1 MLKEIFC
8 SKFKHSKIEFHKG
21 LNVILGDNNGS
32 NSIGKSTML
41 LIIDYVFG
49 GDTYAKSDVIDH
61 IGQHEICF
69 SFEFGE
75 VNSYYK
81 RKTAQSKTVFVTDA
95 HYENEKEISLD
106 DYKKLLLQFYNI
118 DDENISFRNIVGLYS
133 RIYGKDNCNEKFV
146 LSAYSKQSFD
156 DSISRLIKIF
166 GKYPEIQN
174 RKEAKK
180 NSEERYKTFCAAVKM
195 DFIKVYST
203 KKDVDEAEKTL
214 LLEKNDCLAL
224 EHQLLTDTSVLT
236 PVQLQTISDL
246 KDEMARVLALKFS
259 HRSKL
264 GKLQVNIGK
273 LKKKV
278 AIDIERLQIY
288 FPSININEIEKIN
301 EFHEGLVNELNKT
314 ILKQITKEKEIL
326 ESIEKEEEVIRNKI
340 DSVISLNQA
349 NKVVLDKLIELRK
362 SVDNKEKAITDY
374 KKREGLKA
382 EKKDAKDMFEKTQNL
397 ILADIQNKL
406 NNEISILN
414 EKVEGKEKQ
423 VPLCALSSKSYTY
436 LCSDDS
442 GTGTNFKNLV
452 LFDLAIL
459 ALTRLPFVMHDTLL
473 LKNIEKK
480 RMDAIMKLYSQEKKK
495 QIFISFDELADYS
508 PTTQK
513 IAEEYKVL
521 TLSPGGNELFG
532 ISWSKKKTEKHNY
545 DKNRR

>member
-195 DFIKVYST
+195 NFIKVYST

-521 TLSPGGNELFG
+521 TLSPGGNDLFG
-532 ISWSKKKTEKHNY
+532 ISWSKKKTEKHN
-545 DKNRR
+545 

>member
-32 NSIGKSTML
+32 NYIGKSTML

-480 RMDAIMKLYSQEKKK
+480 RMDAIMKLYSQENKK

-532 ISWSKKKTEKHNY
+532 ISWSKKKTEKPFCVS
-545 DKNRR
+545 

>member
-81 RKTAQSKTVFVTDA
+81 RKTAQSKTVFVTDV
-95 HYENEKEISLD
+95 HYENEKGISLD

-118 DDENISFRNIVGLYS
+118 DDENISFRIIVGLYS

-532 ISWSKKKTEKHNY
+532 ISWSKKKTEKHN
-545 DKNRR
+545 

>member
-81 RKTAQSKTVFVTDA
+81 RKTAQSKTVFVTDV
-95 HYENEKEISLD
+95 HYENEKGISLD

-349 NKVVLDKLIELRK
+349 NKVVLDKLIKLRK

-532 ISWSKKKTEKHNY
+532 ISWSKKKTEKHN
-545 DKNRR
+545 

>member
-95 HYENEKEISLD
+95 HYENEKEIPLD

-195 DFIKVYST
+195 NFIKVYST

-532 ISWSKKKTEKHNY
+532 ISWSKKKTEKHN
-545 DKNRR
+545 

>member
-8 SKFKHSKIEFHKG
+8 SKFKQPKIVFHKG
-21 LNVILGDNNGS
+21 LNVILGDDNGS

-69 SFEFGE
+69 CFEFGE

-95 HYENEKEISLD
+95 HYENEKELSLD
-106 DYKKLLLQFYNI
+106 DYRKILLQFYNI
-118 DDENISFRNIVGLYS
+118 HDENVSFRNIVGLYS

-146 LSAYSKQSFD
+146 LSANSKQSFD
-156 DSISRLIKIF
+156 DSISCLIKIF

-180 NSEERYKTFCAAVKM
+180 NCEERYKTFCAAVKM

-203 KKDVDEAEKTL
+203 KKDVDKAEKTL

-288 FPSININEIEKIN
+288 FPSINIKEIEKIN

-314 ILKQITKEKEIL
+314 ILKQITKEKEII

-362 SVDNKEKAITDY
+362 SVDIKEKAIADY
-374 KKREGLKA
+374 KKREDLKV

-423 VPLCALSSKSYTY
+423 VPLCSLSSKSYTY
-436 LCSDDS
+436 LCPDDS

-508 PTTQK
+508 FTTQK
-513 IAEEYKVL
+513 IAEECKVL

-532 ISWSKKKTEKHNY
+532 ISWSKKKTEKHN
-545 DKNRR
+545 

>member
-288 FPSININEIEKIN
+288 FPSIYINEIEKIN

-480 RMDAIMKLYSQEKKK
+480 RMDAIMKLYSQENKK

-532 ISWSKKKTEKHNY
+532 ISWSKKKTEKHN
-545 DKNRR
+545 

>member
-246 KDEMARVLALKFS
+246 KDEMVRVLALKFS

-340 DSVISLNQA
+340 DSVISLKQA

-532 ISWSKKKTEKHNY
+532 ISWSKKKTEKHN
-545 DKNRR
+545 

>member
-8 SKFKHSKIEFHKG
+8 SKFKHSKIELHKG

-288 FPSININEIEKIN
+288 FPSIYINEIEKIN

-480 RMDAIMKLYSQEKKK
+480 RMDAIMKLYSQENKK

-532 ISWSKKKTEKHNY
+532 ISWSKKKTEKHN
-545 DKNRR
+545 

>member
-1 MLKEIFC
+1 M
-8 SKFKHSKIEFHKG
+8 
-21 LNVILGDNNGS
+21 
-32 NSIGKSTML
+32 
-41 LIIDYVFG
+41 FG

-69 SFEFGE
+69 CFEFGE

-95 HYENEKEISLD
+95 HYENEKELSLD
-106 DYKKLLLQFYNI
+106 DYRKILLQFYNI
-118 DDENISFRNIVGLYS
+118 HDENVSFRNIVGLYS

-146 LSAYSKQSFD
+146 LSANSKQSFD
-156 DSISRLIKIF
+156 DSISCLIKIF

-180 NSEERYKTFCAAVKM
+180 KCEERYKTFCAAVKM

-203 KKDVDEAEKTL
+203 KKDVDKAEKTL

-288 FPSININEIEKIN
+288 FPSINIKEIEKIN
-301 EFHEGLVNELNKT
+301 EFHEGLVYELNKT

-362 SVDNKEKAITDY
+362 SVDNKEKAIADY
-374 KKREGLKA
+374 KKREDLKA

-423 VPLCALSSKSYTY
+423 VPLCSLSSKSYTY
-436 LCSDDS
+436 LCPDDS

-459 ALTRLPFVMHDTLL
+459 ALTRLPLVMHDTLL

-532 ISWSKKKTEKHNY
+532 ISWSKKKTEKHN
-545 DKNRR
+545 

>member
-21 LNVILGDNNGS
+21 LILGDNNGS

-195 DFIKVYST
+195 NFIKVYST

-459 ALTRLPFVMHDTLL
+459 ALTRLPFAMHDTLL

-532 ISWSKKKTEKHNY
+532 ISWSKKKTEKHN
-545 DKNRR
+545 

>member
-8 SKFKHSKIEFHKG
+8 SKFKQPKIVFHKG
-21 LNVILGDNNGS
+21 LNVILGDDNGS

-69 SFEFGE
+69 CFEFGE

-95 HYENEKEISLD
+95 HYENEKELSLD
-106 DYKKLLLQFYNI
+106 DYRKILLQFYNI
-118 DDENISFRNIVGLYS
+118 HDENVSFRNIVGLYS

-146 LSAYSKQSFD
+146 LSANSKQPFD
-156 DSISRLIKIF
+156 DSISCLIKIF

-180 NSEERYKTFCAAVKM
+180 KCEERYKTFCAAVKM

-203 KKDVDEAEKTL
+203 KKDVDKAEKIL

-288 FPSININEIEKIN
+288 FPSINIKEIEKIN
-301 EFHEGLVNELNKT
+301 EFHEGLVYELNKT

-362 SVDNKEKAITDY
+362 SVDNKEKAIADY
-374 KKREGLKA
+374 KKREDLKA

-423 VPLCALSSKSYTY
+423 VPLCSLSSKSYTY
-436 LCSDDS
+436 LCPDDS

-459 ALTRLPFVMHDTLL
+459 ALTRLPLVMHDTLL

-532 ISWSKKKTEKHNY
+532 ISWSKKKTEKHN
-545 DKNRR
+545 

>member
-95 HYENEKEISLD
+95 HYEDEKEISLD

-195 DFIKVYST
+195 NFIKVYST

-532 ISWSKKKTEKHNY
+532 ISWSKKKTEKHN
-545 DKNRR
+545 

>member
-69 SFEFGE
+69 SFEFWE

-81 RKTAQSKTVFVTDA
+81 RKTAQSKTVFVTDV
-95 HYENEKEISLD
+95 HYENEKGISLD

-532 ISWSKKKTEKHNY
+532 ISWSKKKTEKHN
-545 DKNRR
+545 

>member
-69 SFEFGE
+69 SFEFWE

-195 DFIKVYST
+195 NFIKVYST

-532 ISWSKKKTEKHNY
+532 ISWSKKKTEKHN
-545 DKNRR
+545 

>member
-1 MLKEIFC
+1 M
-8 SKFKHSKIEFHKG
+8 
-21 LNVILGDNNGS
+21 
-32 NSIGKSTML
+32 
-41 LIIDYVFG
+41 
-49 GDTYAKSDVIDH
+49 
-61 IGQHEICF
+61 
-69 SFEFGE
+69 
-75 VNSYYK
+75 
-81 RKTAQSKTVFVTDA
+81 
-95 HYENEKEISLD
+95 
-106 DYKKLLLQFYNI
+106 
-118 DDENISFRNIVGLYS
+118 
-133 RIYGKDNCNEKFV
+133 
-146 LSAYSKQSFD
+146 
-156 DSISRLIKIF
+156 
-166 GKYPEIQN
+166 
-174 RKEAKK
+174 
-180 NSEERYKTFCAAVKM
+180 
-195 DFIKVYST
+195 
-203 KKDVDEAEKTL
+203 
-214 LLEKNDCLAL
+214 
-224 EHQLLTDTSVLT
+224 
-236 PVQLQTISDL
+236 
-246 KDEMARVLALKFS
+246 
-259 HRSKL
+259 
-264 GKLQVNIGK
+264 
-273 LKKKV
+273 
-278 AIDIERLQIY
+278 
-288 FPSININEIEKIN
+288 
-301 EFHEGLVNELNKT
+301 
-314 ILKQITKEKEIL
+314 
-326 ESIEKEEEVIRNKI
+326 
-340 DSVISLNQA
+340 
-349 NKVVLDKLIELRK
+349 DKLIELRK

-532 ISWSKKKTEKHNY
+532 ISWSKKKTEKHN
-545 DKNRR
+545 

>member
-473 LKNIEKK
+473 LKNIETK
-480 RMDAIMKLYSQEKKK
+480 RMDAIMKLYSQENKK

-532 ISWSKKKTEKHNY
+532 ISWSKKKTEKHN
-545 DKNRR
+545 

>member
-1 MLKEIFC
+1 
-8 SKFKHSKIEFHKG
+8 
-21 LNVILGDNNGS
+21 
-32 NSIGKSTML
+32 ML

-480 RMDAIMKLYSQEKKK
+480 RMDAIMKLYSQENKK

-532 ISWSKKKTEKHNY
+532 ISWSKKKTEKHN
-545 DKNRR
+545 

>member
-195 DFIKVYST
+195 NFIKVYST

-326 ESIEKEEEVIRNKI
+326 ELIEKEEEVIRNKI

-532 ISWSKKKTEKHNY
+532 ISWSKKKTEKHN
-545 DKNRR
+545 